1 MSERRQASKV
11 FYRPIEAAIRWAG
24 LLRWEDEVLRLV
36 PTVAHPLPK
45 FDCPRWGEVWLYTAR
60 IYDAIFHGELP
71 YGRNGI
77 TEDDKTLWNSPDL
90 TVRHTDLKKWM
101 RDHYPEQRPGFLFSR
116 IERKSHSTITVEAA
130 QGMIVEQHTLKTEL
144 EQSKRQFQELKE
156 RHQALQEQHQE
167 LLRKCGLIP
176 ALNEPA
182 LSDRAEVTYQNIIGA
197 MLSLLL
203 GHSPGGTPYSSFH
216 TQDAVISALIAHHGE
231 LVGITERTLRGKFAQ
246 SRRRVREVA
255 S

>member
-1 MSERRQASKV
+1 VQPISPKETSVSEHRQASEV

-24 LLRWEDEVLRLV
+24 LLKWERDILRSV
-36 PTVAHPLPK
+36 PTVPHPLPR
-45 FDCPRWGEVWLYTAR
+45 FDCLRWPELRLYTAR

-116 IERKSHSTITVEAA
+116 AERVSHSTITVEAA

-144 EQSKRQFQELKE
+144 EQ
-156 RHQALQEQHQE
+156 
-167 LLRKCGLIP
+167 
-176 ALNEPA
+176 
-182 LSDRAEVTYQNIIGA
+182 
-197 MLSLLL
+197 
-203 GHSPGGTPYSSFH
+203 
-216 TQDAVISALIAHHGE
+216 
-231 LVGITERTLRGKFAQ
+231 
-246 SRRRVREVA
+246 
-255 S
+255 